1 MHIASDWLP
10 LRICVLLGGEFCRF
24 ATAMRVTALENRKYE
39 EKARVRSSFF
49 DAKVVQFRGLERFWT
64 GLSKASLGKVGL

>member
-24 ATAMRVTALENRKYE
+24 ATALRVIALENRKYE
-39 EKARVRSSFF
+39 EKARVRNNCGAAAAFLARKLSSL
-49 DAKVVQFRGLERFWT
+49 RG
-64 GLSKASLGKVGL
+64 